1 MKEEGK
7 KDKASLH
14 VWEGEVWCLSNIVKP
29 MEGEEG
35 GGGGVVTKSQRE
47 KDNVLFVWRDWC
59 VLGLWGPQ
67 SDCRTRDSLSDLGT
81 CLFIL
86 SGSKLKE
93 CREKILLPPLVT
105 TIPIFKRQGVRKKV
119 TYFQEK
125 IWNTSLFP
133 LRSAFLKNVE
143 LMQK

>member
-1 MKEEGK
+1 MFGKGKCGVYQTLLNQWKEK
-7 KDKASLH
+7 K
-14 VWEGEVWCLSNIVKP
+14 ER
-29 MEGEEG
+29 G
-35 GGGGVVTKSQRE
+35 GGGTKSQRE

-93 CREKILLPPLVT
+93 CREKIPPLVT
-105 TIPIFKRQGVRKKV
+105 TIRIFKRQGVRKKV

-133 LRSAFLKNVE
+133 LRSAFLKNAE